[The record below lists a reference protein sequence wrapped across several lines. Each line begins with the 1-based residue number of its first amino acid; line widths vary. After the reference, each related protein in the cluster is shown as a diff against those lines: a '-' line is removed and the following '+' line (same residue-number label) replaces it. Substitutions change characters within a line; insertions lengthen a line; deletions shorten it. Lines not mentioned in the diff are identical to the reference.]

1 MSAPAV
7 APVTRLIDQPR
18 VDAYA
23 IAAHD
28 PNPIHTDAAFAA
40 TTPFGR
46 PIAHGML
53 VLALVSEAMAG
64 AFGERWA
71 QSGTLNVRWR
81 APAIPPVTVT
91 ARASLKSDLDGLAT
105 YDVVCEDAA
114 GGVLLTGTASARY
127 AEASAGAAASA

>member
-1 MSAPAV
+1 MSPPGEANAPVV
-7 APVTRLIDQPR
+7 APVTRLIDQAR

-23 IAAHD
+23 DAARDH
-28 PNPIHTDAAFAA
+28 NPIHRAGPEASAGQ
-40 TTPFGR
+40 FGR

-71 QSGTLNVRWR
+71 RGGTLKVRWR

-91 ARASLKSDLDGLAT
+91 ARATPRAVADGVAR
-105 YDVVCEDAA
+105 YDILCETE
-114 GGVLLTGTASARY
+114 GGEPLLTGTASAPL
-127 AEASAGAAASA
+127 A